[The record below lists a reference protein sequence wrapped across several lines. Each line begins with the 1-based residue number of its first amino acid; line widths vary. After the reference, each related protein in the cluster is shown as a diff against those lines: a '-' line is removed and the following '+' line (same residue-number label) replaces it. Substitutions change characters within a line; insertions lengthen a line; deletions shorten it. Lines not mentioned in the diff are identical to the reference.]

1 MEVDIIKLRIDLD
14 LDFCFQKSYVEL
26 MRLIMWQKYKINMS
40 PLSSFSWGS
49 VRFIPVLPGFRVF
62 AGMTAVLSNSY

>member
-14 LDFCFQKSYVEL
+14 FCFQKSYVEI
-26 MRLIMWQKYKINMS
+26 MRLILWQKDKINMS

-49 VRFIPVLPGFRVF
+49 VRLIPVLPGFRVF